1 MKSEHFKFYCSASV
15 DPEFYNNLGDINL
28 QNDYPTHL
36 WVEIDGVKTT
46 LSESAYDPT
55 HDDFLYKDFFF
66 VEDKQIK
73 I

>member
-1 MKSEHFKFYCSASV
+1 METDFT
-15 DPEFYNNLGDINL
+15 DNLGDINL
-28 QNDYPTHL
+28 QDDHSSHL
-36 WVEIDGVKTT
+36 WVEIDGVQTR

-73 I
+73 IKP